1 MKSAYKQ
8 MESMWKSPKEMD
20 GWKSMLIQ
28 FRKESS
34 IIRAGKPTR
43 LGRARELGYKAKQ
56 GFVIVRVK
64 VPRGRRKTPKHAGG
78 RRPKASGRF
87 YPLLKSFQV
96 VAEERAQRKFPN
108 LRVLNSYWVGE
119 DGINKWYECIMVDPN
134 HGSIKSDR
142 NVNWIISSKQK
153 GRANRGL
160 TSSGRKARGL
170 RHRGKM
176 G

>member
-1 MKSAYKQ
+1 
-8 MESMWKSPKEMD
+8 
-20 GWKSMLIQ
+20 
-28 FRKESS
+28 
-34 IIRAGKPTR
+34 
-43 LGRARELGYKAKQ
+43 
-56 GFVIVRVK
+56 
-64 VPRGRRKTPKHAGG
+64 
-78 RRPKASGRF
+78 
-87 YPLLKSFQV
+87 V

-134 HGSIKSDR
+134 QGSIKSDR
-142 NVNWIISSKQK
+142 NVNWIISGKQK

-160 TSSGRKARGL
+160 TSAGRKARGL